1 MARTVKGPKPGN
13 QREYIPEAFG
23 NKEDPE
29 PIRVW
34 IQDPTEGEKRKLTLL
49 QTELGFENGEILR
62 DADGAP
68 QIHITL
74 EAMSKFQQAAIL
86 AHVAKVANYEVRG
99 VAIVDG
105 ATLAEHGETE
115 LIADVALEITTGF
128 SLAEAEKKRSSGL
141 SGSKPAEI
149 PASAGTAPGA
159 LLENSQSSAT
169 ATADQ
174 TGSSCTLRN

>member
-1 MARTVKGPKPGN
+1 MGRSVKGPKPGN
-13 QREYIPEAFG
+13 EREYIPESFG

-29 PIRVW
+29 PIKVW

-62 DADGAP
+62 DSDGAP

-74 EAMSKFQQAAIL
+74 EAMSKFQQSAIL
-86 AHVAKVANYEVRG
+86 AHVVRVANYEVRG

-105 ATLAEHGETE
+105 ETLAEHGETE

-128 SLAEAEKKRSSGL
+128 SLVEAEKKRSSGL
-141 SGSKPAEI
+141 SGSKPAETQ
-149 PASAGTAPGA
+149 ALDGTAESA
-159 LLENSQSSAT
+159 LPDNSPSSET
-169 ATADQ
+169 ATGEV
-174 TGSSCTLRN
+174 TGSSYTLRN

>member
-1 MARTVKGPKPGN
+1 MGRSVKGPKPGN
-13 QREYIPEAFG
+13 EREYIPESFG

-62 DADGAP
+62 DSDGAP

-74 EAMSKFQQAAIL
+74 EAMSKFQQSAIL
-86 AHVAKVANYEVRG
+86 AHVVRVANYEVRG

-105 ATLAEHGETE
+105 ETLAEHGETE

-149 PASAGTAPGA
+149 QALDGTAESVSP
-159 LLENSQSSAT
+159 EDSQGSET
-169 ATADQ
+169 ATADL
-174 TGSSCTLRN
+174 TGSSYTLRN

>member
-1 MARTVKGPKPGN
+1 MGRSVKGPKPGD

-23 NKEDPE
+23 NREDAE
-29 PIRVW
+29 PIKVW

-62 DADGAP
+62 DSDGAP

-74 EAMSKFQQAAIL
+74 EAMSKFQQSAIL
-86 AHVAKVANYEVRG
+86 AHVVRVENYEVRG

-105 ATLAEHGETE
+105 ETLAEHGETE

-128 SLAEAEKKRSSGL
+128 SLAEAEKKRSGGL
-141 SGSKPAEI
+141 SGSRQAEI
-149 PASAGTAPGA
+149 PASAGTAQSA
-159 LLENSQSSAT
+159 LPENSQSSET
-169 ATADQ
+169 ATGEV
-174 TGSSCTLRN
+174 TGSSYTLRN